1 MTTTSPRTIIIGL
14 DGATFDL
21 IDPLIAAGELPALNR
36 IMTEGVRGIL
46 ETWPNTNSAAA
57 WSSMVTGCNSGQHG
71 IFHFGEAI
79 TRRGAPWRPVTA
91 IDRKRDA
98 FWRILSAAG
107 QHVGVI
113 NMPITYP
120 ADRIN
125 GFMLAGMDTPGLSSP
140 GFAHPTALRQ
150 DLTRH
155 GIDYIIDVPNL
166 GVASRR
172 NPHRLP
178 ESVTR
183 MIDARSRTILHLM
196 QHRRWDV
203 LMGVFVATDRVQHYF
218 WPEDLSSVGSP
229 DWIPIRRV
237 YQQIDSFLSRLL
249 SLVDSNTTLLL
260 VSDHGFG
267 TDRGARRGLNRL
279 FEKLGLLRYRQGGER
294 ISGRVLRHL
303 LAYGRRYIP
312 GTLQDRLARAM
323 PGLHLRA
330 VNEHQFSGVDWPATQ
345 VFSGPLGGRV
355 VINLEGR
362 EQDGTVSPK
371 DYEAFRERLIAVLL
385 NLTDAKTGDRLV
397 RAVHRREEIYRGPQT
412 AKASDLLV
420 EWDDE
425 ATRDTLC
432 YEAEGKRIVID
443 CAPKQGSRNQWNATH
458 RREGIFIARG
468 PHVRCGTTVV
478 GANIYDVAAT
488 VLYLQNHPVPDDM
501 DGKVLTDIFS
511 EEFLRENAVRH
522 YHHETKEGKV
532 AGGIDASE
540 AREIEERLRGLGYIE

>member
-1 MTTTSPRTIIIGL
+1 MTSPRTLIIGL

-21 IDPLIAAGELPALNR
+21 IDPLVEAGELPTLKR
-36 IMTEGVRGIL
+36 ILTEGVRGIL
-46 ETWPNTNSAAA
+46 ESWPNMNSAAA
-57 WSSMVTGCNSGQHG
+57 WSSMVTGYNSGQHG
-71 IFHFGEAI
+71 VYHFGEAI

-120 ADRIN
+120 VDRIN
-125 GFMLAGMDTPGLSSP
+125 GFMLAGMDAPGVSSP
-140 GFAHPTALRQ
+140 GFAHPAELR
-150 DLTRH
+150 DELTRH

-166 GVASRR
+166 GIASKR

-178 ESVTR
+178 ESVER

-196 QHRRWDV
+196 QHHRWDV
-203 LMGVFVATDRVQHYF
+203 LMAVFVATDRVQHYF
-218 WPEDLSSVGSP
+218 WPKDLSSVDSP
-229 DWIPIRRV
+229 DWIPICRV
-237 YQQIDSFLSRLL
+237 YQKIDSFLSDLL
-249 SLVDSNTTLLL
+249 SLVDSSVTVLL

-267 TDRGARRGLNRL
+267 PDRSAKRGLNQL
-279 FEKLGLLRYRQGGER
+279 FAKLGLLRYRKGGEQ
-294 ISGRVLRHL
+294 ISGRMLKHL

-345 VFSGPLGGRV
+345 VFAGPNGGRV
-355 VINLEGR
+355 LINLEGR
-362 EQDGTVSPK
+362 EQDGTVSPQ
-371 DYEAFRERLIAVLL
+371 DYDALRERMMDLLL
-385 NLTDAKTGDRLV
+385 NLTDATTGDRLV
-397 RAVHRREEIYRGPQT
+397 RAVHRGEEIYRGPHT
-412 AKASDLLV
+412 DKAADLLV
-420 EWDDE
+420 EWDYE
-425 ATRDTLC
+425 AMRDTLC
-432 YEAEGKRIVID
+432 YNAEGKRIVVGSSLR
-443 CAPKQGSRNQWNATH
+443 QGSRNMWNGTH

-468 PHVRCGTTVV
+468 PNVKSGATVA

-501 DGKVLTDIFS
+501 DGKVLSDIFT
-511 EEFLRENAVRH
+511 EPFLRKRPVQQYRPAAV
-522 YHHETKEGKV
+522 EGQPPL
-532 AGGIDASE
+532 AGLDASE
-540 AREIEERLRGLGYIE
+540 AHEVEERLRGLGYIE